1 MHMKDTKPKV
11 LVVDDDTTFLL
22 MLKSFLEKKGF
33 SPYTESTAEKG
44 LQAIEENDFNLILS
58 DYRMPGMDGIEM
70 LKTIHEKG
78 VNTPLILI
86 TSYGDIKL
94 AVNAMKLG
102 ATDYLTKPVNPEEL
116 LALVTS
122 VIANPPER
130 KVENQANTQAKNG
143 NSSTESKGQSHAS
156 KPDFIKGVSPQTKN
170 VNQYIDLVGPTNM
183 SVLIQGESGTGK
195 EYVARQIHNLSK
207 RRDKAF
213 VAIDCGSLSKELAA
227 SELFGHIKGSF
238 TGATVDRV
246 GQFEVANGGTLFL
259 DEIGNLSYEIQVKL
273 LRAIQE
279 KVIRRVGGRDD
290 IAIDVRLLAAT
301 NENLQRAIS
310 EGEFREDL
318 FHRINEFKI
327 EIAPLRARNEE
338 VKQFAKHFLRQA
350 NEELEKNVQ
359 GFDEE
364 TMDLL
369 MAYGW
374 PGNLRELKNVIK
386 RSVLLTQNAFVE
398 KHALPSEISSRY
410 TQQAEDIRNIQDSTD
425 LKQLETALERQKI
438 MEALE
443 KVRFNKTKAA
453 KLLNIDRKT
462 LYNKIKTYGL
472 EV

>member
-1 MHMKDTKPKV
+1 MHMKDTKPKI

-44 LQAIEENDFNLILS
+44 LQAIEENHFDLILS

-122 VIANPPER
+122 VIANPPEN

-143 NSSTESKGQSHAS
+143 NFSTGPSGKSHAS

-238 TGATVDRV
+238 TGASVDRV

-327 EIAPLRARNEE
+327 EIAPLRARTEE
-338 VKQFAKHFLRQA
+338 VKQFAKHFLQQA

>member
-44 LQAIEENDFNLILS
+44 LQAIEENDFDLILS

-143 NSSTESKGQSHAS
+143 NSSTEPTGQSHAS

-338 VKQFAKHFLRQA
+338 VKQFAKHFLQQA

>member
-1 MHMKDTKPKV
+1 MNMKDTKPKI

-33 SPYTESTAEKG
+33 IPHTESTAEKG
-44 LQAIEENDFNLILS
+44 LQAIEENAFDLILS

-70 LKTIHEKG
+70 LKVLKEKG
-78 VNTPLILI
+78 ITTPLILI

-102 ATDYLTKPVNPEEL
+102 ASDYLTKPVNPEEL

-122 VIANPPER
+122 VIAAPQEKPAL
-130 KVENQANTQAKNG
+130 QASTPAKKANF
-143 NSSTESKGQSHAS
+143 SSDTTPQSHAS
-156 KPDFIKGVSPQTKN
+156 KPDFVKGVSAQTKN

-238 TGATVDRV
+238 TGAAVDRV

-290 IAIDVRLLAAT
+290 IPIDVRLLAAT
-301 NENLQRAIS
+301 NENLQRAIGD
-310 EGEFREDL
+310 GEFREDL

-327 EIAPLRARNEE
+327 EIAPLRARTEE
-338 VKQFAKHFLRQA
+338 VKQFANHFLSQA
-350 NEELEKNVQ
+350 NEELEKNVE
-359 GFDEE
+359 GFNEE
-364 TMDLL
+364 TMSLL
-369 MAYGW
+369 MEYGW

-386 RSVLLTQNAFVE
+386 RSVLLTQGSLVE
-398 KHALPSEISSRY
+398 KNALPSEISSRY
-410 TQQAEDIRNIQDSTD
+410 TQQADDIRSIQDSTD
-425 LKQLETALERQKI
+425 LKQLESALERQKI

>member
-1 MHMKDTKPKV
+1 MNMKDTKPKI

-33 SPYTESTAEKG
+33 IPHTESTAEKG
-44 LQAIEENDFNLILS
+44 LQAIEENTFDLILS
-58 DYRMPGMDGIEM
+58 DYRMPGIDGIEM
-70 LKTIHEKG
+70 LKILKEKG
-78 VNTPLILI
+78 ITTPLILI

-102 ATDYLTKPVNPEEL
+102 ASDYLTKPVNPEEL

-122 VIANPPER
+122 VIETPQEKSVPQVSALA
-130 KVENQANTQAKNG
+130 KKSNT
-143 NSSTESKGQSHAS
+143 NSDNTPQSHAS
-156 KPDFIKGVSPQTKN
+156 KADFVKGVSPQTKN

-238 TGATVDRV
+238 TGASVDRV

-290 IAIDVRLLAAT
+290 IPIDVRLLAAT
-301 NENLQRAIS
+301 NENLQRAIGD
-310 EGEFREDL
+310 GEFREDL

-327 EIAPLRARNEE
+327 EIAPLRARTEE
-338 VKQFAKHFLRQA
+338 VKQFANHFLNQA
-350 NEELEKNVQ
+350 NEELEKNVE
-359 GFDEE
+359 GFQEE
-364 TMDLL
+364 TMNLL
-369 MAYGW
+369 MEYGW

-386 RSVLLTQNAFVE
+386 RSVLLTQGSLVE
-398 KHALPSEISSRY
+398 KNALPSEISSRY
-410 TQQAEDIRNIQDSTD
+410 TQQAEDIRSIQDSTD
-425 LKQLETALERQKI
+425 LKQLESALERQKI